1 MVKGEGGREGKAS
14 KCGNEKQG
22 GKRGLTIT
30 EEKGRMAEE
39 KREGL
44 RTGVGGGDEE
54 REEGCHGGTK
64 GCHQRGG
71 RLKDVP

>member
-44 RTGVGGGDEE
+44 RTGVGGGMENAKKAVTGGQKGVT
-54 REEGCHGGTK
+54 REEG
-64 GCHQRGG
+64 
-71 RLKDVP
+71 D